1 MGESLLSSAI
11 CLVLTS
17 SVFCRLLSDYDLPP
31 SDTLLEAGDDNQGNL
46 LLDFEDF
53 VKRAPFSGMR
63 GKRAPFSGMRGRKR
77 APFSGMRGKKS
88 DPEDLEYYQ
97 NDWDRLLNF
106 AKRGRLSS
114 SGFTGMRG

>member
-63 GKRAPFSGMRGRKR
+63 GRKR

>member
-63 GKRAPFSGMRGRKR
+63 GKRAPFSGMRGKR
-77 APFSGMRGKKS
+77 EPSGNMQGTL
-88 DPEDLEYYQ
+88 EDFEPLFLME
-97 NDWDRLLNF
+97 
-106 AKRGRLSS
+106 KRRRQSG

>member
-63 GKRAPFSGMRGRKR
+63 GK
-77 APFSGMRGKKS
+77 KS